1 MGCAEMDILE
11 EIKRLRK
18 MRGWSEYELS
28 VRSNVPQSTISTWYG
43 KGQVPTLFSLEK
55 ICEAFHITLSQF
67 FSGEEDVVYVNEEQ
81 RKLLDKWSAL
91 TRKQQ
96 ELFLELF
103 ENM

>member
-67 FSGEEDVVYVNEEQ
+67 FSGEEDVVYVTEEQ

-91 TRKQQ
+91 TRK
-96 ELFLELF
+96 
-103 ENM
+103 

>member
-1 MGCAEMDILE
+1 MDILE

-28 VRSNVPQSTISTWYG
+28 VRSNVPQSTISTWHG

-55 ICEAFHITLSQF
+55 ICEAFDITLSQF
-67 FSGEEDVVYVNEEQ
+67 FSVGEDMVYITEEQ
-81 RKLLDKWSAL
+81 RRLLDRWSAL

-103 ENM
+103 ESM